1 MSIHYKL
8 FAVAAVAALAI
19 MGCGKK
25 EQHTTAPAATP
36 PAAEAPATGGAPTT
50 PPAQPSGTTGGGA
63 PK

>member
-1 MSIHYKL
+1 MSINYKL

-25 EQHTTAPAATP
+25 EQHTAPATTQP
-36 PAAEAPATGGAPTT
+36 PAEAPAAGGAPTT
-50 PPAQPSGTTGGGA
+50 PPAQPGGGA